1 MAESYFDI
9 DRAGEIIDHIRKNR
23 DRDISLVEIM
33 ALTELLA
40 GSVQPVLEH
49 LDKTIYD
56 ELQAITAHIA
66 KTKAEIGGLHANDLS
81 QQRIPEADMELNA
94 VVDATES
101 ATNTIMEAAE
111 AIMEADPDDRT
122 AYQDTVN
129 SQVMRIFEA
138 CSFQDITGQRIS
150 KVVETLQFI
159 DHRLSRFTAALGV
172 RDGSLKLTEEELARE
187 KRKND
192 QILNGPQLVGQGVE
206 QTDIDAMFAADPGSP
221 QDDIDALFV

>member
-1 MAESYFDI
+1 MAASYFDI

-23 DRDISLVEIM
+23 DKDISLVDIM

-49 LDKTIYD
+49 LDETIYC
-56 ELQAITAHIA
+56 ELRAITDHIA

-94 VVDATES
+94 VVDATEG

-111 AIMEADPDDRT
+111 TIMEADPDDMA

-129 SQVMRIFEA
+129 TQVMRIFEA

-172 RDGSLKLTEEELARE
+172 KDGSLKLTEEEMARE

-206 QTDIDAMFAADPGSP
+206 QTDIDAMFAVDAGSS